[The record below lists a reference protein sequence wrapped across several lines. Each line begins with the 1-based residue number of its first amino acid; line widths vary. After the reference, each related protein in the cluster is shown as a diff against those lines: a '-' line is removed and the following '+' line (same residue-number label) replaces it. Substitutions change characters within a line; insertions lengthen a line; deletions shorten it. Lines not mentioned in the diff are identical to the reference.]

1 MWPDTIIRP
10 QVFQKIA
17 PFENFSNENLN
28 IDELRWSVIEATLK
42 SRAFQVPDA
51 ALAGL
56 GGGAHSRHSLTL
68 TLSLTYL
75 SDFPALHENAMSN
88 LENPNN
94 VIVDEYL
101 ESSLD
106 SVDSSEERAKVAA
119 EQVGLPED
127 DAYQV
132 GYAVR
137 EAMVNAIVH
146 GNRYSANKRVH
157 FVLSRTQS
165 SIQVLIEDEGTGFLP
180 EQQADPLAE
189 ENLLSQSGR
198 GIMIIRSFVDEFVIE
213 RSEQG
218 GTRVVLRKSI
228 PPGT

>member
-1 MWPDTIIRP
+1 
-10 QVFQKIA
+10 
-17 PFENFSNENLN
+17 
-28 IDELRWSVIEATLK
+28 
-42 SRAFQVPDA
+42 
-51 ALAGL
+51 
-56 GGGAHSRHSLTL
+56 
-68 TLSLTYL
+68 
-75 SDFPALHENAMSN
+75 MSN

-106 SVDSSEERAKVAA
+106 SVDSSEERAKVVA

-157 FVLSRTQS
+157 FVLSRTES
-165 SIQVLIEDEGTGFLP
+165 SIQVLIEDEGTGFQP
-180 EQQADPLAE
+180 ERQADPLAE

-213 RSEQG
+213 KGEHG
-218 GTRVVLRKSI
+218 GTRVVLRKAI

>member
-1 MWPDTIIRP
+1 
-10 QVFQKIA
+10 
-17 PFENFSNENLN
+17 
-28 IDELRWSVIEATLK
+28 
-42 SRAFQVPDA
+42 
-51 ALAGL
+51 
-56 GGGAHSRHSLTL
+56 
-68 TLSLTYL
+68 
-75 SDFPALHENAMSN
+75 MSN

-157 FVLSRTQS
+157 FVLSRTKS

-180 EQQADPLAE
+180 DQQADPLAE

-213 RSEQG
+213 KSERG